1 MTMRDFANHIL
12 AVAYENNL
20 SINNLQLQ
28 KVMYFA
34 MRKQKDNHELLSE
47 MYDEPFYVWRYGP
60 TIPNVYRKFRIYGA
74 GSIIDKG
81 GKDDSYSIFDES
93 IVKLLNKEPH
103 SLIAKSREHSHWLSN
118 KDKIVKGTSDIKYRL
133 GDVLGE

>member
-20 SINNLQLQ
+20 SVSNLHLQ
-28 KVMYFA
+28 KIIYFA
-34 MRKQKDNHELLSE
+34 MKEQKDNYELLSN
-47 MYDEPFYVWRYGP
+47 MYDEPFYIWRYGP
-60 TIPNVYRKFRIYGA
+60 TIPGIYRKFRIYGA
-74 GSIIDKG
+74 SSIIDKG
-81 GKDDSYSIFDES
+81 EKNDSYSIFDES
-93 IVKLLNKEPH
+93 IVKLLNEEPR

-133 GDVLGE
+133 EDVLGE